1 MEIFGYLMKIS
12 SSSSGLKWL
21 AGATLVATSTAHQKR
36 HPTTSDDLSSAILA
50 VPQSGCSGQTQ
61 PHLFRSPRLAYHWRG
76 DALLLQ
82 IRMTEANDTCHYEK
96 HEWLEEKFYLISV
109 CGTAIA
115 LFGIIANITTALV
128 LKRPKMRSPSNI
140 YLNALAICDCFL
152 LVTAVMLYSVEY
164 VYEYFENVLLY
175 KMWYSYVKYCYP
187 LSNAAQTGSIYIT
200 VSVTFERYLAVV
212 HPNRRKLKCQ
222 QSTTTPVIVA
232 VVVFS
237 IIFNFSKF
245 FEIDIV
251 ERAECPNFSRLALV
265 STPLLSDEIYRYVY
279 TLWLSQL
286 VQVLIPFFTLL
297 IFNTAIAISARK
309 QMHRERR
316 LSAGQAH
323 LNEMKE
329 RSRDATVILIVVVLN
344 FLICNSW
351 GLVMTLMEA
360 FYGVPTLVVTWPK
373 FYTFSREASK
383 TVRYFLSACNQNL
396 RDLSTS

>member
-1 MEIFGYLMKIS
+1 
-12 SSSSGLKWL
+12 
-21 AGATLVATSTAHQKR
+21 
-36 HPTTSDDLSSAILA
+36 
-50 VPQSGCSGQTQ
+50 
-61 PHLFRSPRLAYHWRG
+61 
-76 DALLLQ
+76 
-82 IRMTEANDTCHYEK
+82 
-96 HEWLEEKFYLISV
+96 
-109 CGTAIA
+109 
-115 LFGIIANITTALV
+115 
-128 LKRPKMRSPSNI
+128 
-140 YLNALAICDCFL
+140 
-152 LVTAVMLYSVEY
+152 MLYSVEY

-286 VQVLIPFFTLL
+286 VQ
-297 IFNTAIAISARK
+297 
-309 QMHRERR
+309 
-316 LSAGQAH
+316 AH

-373 FYTFSREASK
+373 FYTFSREA
-383 TVRYFLSACNQNL
+383 VNFLGK
-396 RDLSTS
+396 